1 MKAHES
7 RQRSLIMLAL
17 FIVSGTGLAFEI
29 TLTRIFSLFFQY
41 HFAFLAVSLAVL
53 GLSLGA
59 AWGHF
64 RTRNQTRTLVLVLIA
79 LGIAFPVVTAILSWY
94 PSAGSVVP
102 RALVALIP
110 FILIG
115 LFAALTFAQFSSASG
130 LLYGADLAGAG
141 IGVLIVLGLLSVLSA
156 FSVVL
161 VLGVLVSGVVLAF
174 VLGSADL
181 RADRRLVGAA
191 VLAGGAGIVLLVAN
205 LISGVVDFDPDHLRS
220 APRDKTML
228 LILDDPTQD
237 ARIVRTAWSPFARV
251 DVVETRDPT
260 SKYIFSDGGAGSFM
274 LRYDGQLSSV
284 QDWQQT
290 IDYLPF
296 AAGPTDHTLVIGAGG
311 GKDIVL
317 ALLAGAQQITA
328 VEVNPAVIDVTRHY
342 ADYNGGIL
350 DLPQVK
356 LVEGDARSF
365 VERTDARYDLI
376 YLNLVY
382 TQAAEPGS
390 QVLVEN
396 YIFTWQAFKTYLEHL
411 QPGGRIGIV
420 AHNALE
426 ASRASVTVLRAFDE
440 MGIVPAQALDHLMM
454 WMLPSSDVTQRTS
467 VLLVGKDAFSRD
479 VIESASSAAIQ
490 LGMQGLFVPGDF
502 EIAFQPLR
510 NGESLERFIAD
521 DADYNLSPTSDDRP
535 YFFHLD
541 LGLPRP
547 IQSALVTALFLAGGL
562 GIFAFLM
569 GGSEVKSGSLWT
581 WGGMMLYAALIGTG
595 FMLVEIPLIQHFQLL
610 LGYPV
615 LALVAVLGTLLL
627 AGGVG
632 SLISQRWPEVLL
644 ARRVM
649 VAGLWIAALAVLY
662 RLTLS
667 AVLEVVLDQVLAL
680 RLLVVIGGTALLGL
694 PMGIPFPSLMRLAGQ
709 VQQRVA
715 LLWAINGI
723 FSALGSVLAVII
735 SMSWGFNG
743 ALLIG
748 ALLYL
753 ALAVLAR
760 MMEFARRV
768 PSRQ

>member
-1 MKAHES
+1 MNAPEA
-7 RQRSLIMLAL
+7 RPRALILLAL
-17 FIVSGTGLAFEI
+17 GIVSGTGLAFEI

-64 RTRNQTRTLVLVLIA
+64 RTRQQTRTLVLVLIA
-79 LGIAFPVVTAILSWY
+79 LGAAFPVVTAILSWY

-102 RALVALIP
+102 RAAVALIP

-115 LFAALTFAQFSSASG
+115 LFAALTFGQFASDSG

-141 IGVLIVLGLLSVLSA
+141 IGVLAVLGLLSVLSA

-161 VLGVLVSGVVLAF
+161 VLGVLVSGAALAF
-174 VLGSADL
+174 ALGSAL
-181 RADRRLVGAA
+181 DRRWVSGAALAGLAGIALLVGN
-191 VLAGGAGIVLLVAN
+191 VIGGI
-205 LISGVVDFDPDHLRS
+205 VDFDPDHLSS

-228 LILDDPTQD
+228 LILDDPAQD

-251 DVVETRDPT
+251 DVVETSDPA
-260 SKYIFSDGGAGSFM
+260 SKYIFSDGGAGSYM
-274 LRYDGQLSSV
+274 LRYDGQLDSV
-284 QDWQQT
+284 RDWQQT

-296 AAGPTDHTLVIGAGG
+296 ATGPTDHTLVIGAGG
-311 GKDIVL
+311 GKDVVL
-317 ALLAGAQQITA
+317 ALLGGAQQITA

-365 VERTDARYDLI
+365 VERSDDRYDLI

-411 QPGGRIGIV
+411 LPGGRIGIV

-440 MGIVPAQALDHLMM
+440 MGIAPAQALDHLMM
-454 WMLPSSDVTQRTS
+454 WMLPSSDITLRTS
-467 VLLVGKDAFSRD
+467 VLLVGKDAFSPE
-479 VIESASSAAIQ
+479 VIRSASGAAAQ
-490 LGMQGLFVPGDF
+490 LGMQNLFVPGEF

-510 NGESLERFIAD
+510 NGESLDRFVED
-521 DADYNLSPTSDDRP
+521 DADYDLSPTGDDRP

-541 LGLPRP
+541 PGLPRP

-562 GIFAFLM
+562 AIFAFLM
-569 GGSEVKSGSLWT
+569 GVSETQESSLWD

-632 SLISQRWPEVLL
+632 SLISQRWPEARL

-649 VAGLWIAALAVLY
+649 IAGLWIAALAVLY
-662 RLTLS
+662 RLALAS
-667 AVLEVVLDQVLAL
+667 VLDGVLDQGLAL
-680 RLLVVIGGTALLGL
+680 RLLVVVTGTALLGV
-694 PMGIPFPSLMRLAGQ
+694 PMGIPFPSLLRLAGRM
-709 VQQRVA
+709 QQRVA
-715 LLWAINGI
+715 LLWAVNGV
-723 FSALGSVLAVII
+723 FSVLGSVLAVIV
-735 SMSWGFNG
+735 SMRWGFNA

-753 ALAVLAR
+753 GLAGLAR
-760 MMEFARRV
+760 VMEWHSAWRH
-768 PSRQ
+768 